1 MTTRR
6 NAFRSRSIRQGL
18 ILLLG
23 LALATTAVADDAGDL
38 RFPDDAGILNVK
50 RDFGAKGDG
59 VTDDTAAIQAAILHS
74 LSEDRYVPEFI
85 YFPKGTYLVSNTLWN
100 RTTGRVEPWG
110 EGSWGDGWRVGVCLI
125 GENQAETVIR
135 LKDRAPGFQD
145 PDTPKPV
152 IHLGS
157 EMHGPKGKQARP
169 FGHGNS
175 GFRNQ
180 VYNLTIDTGVGNPGA
195 MGMTYIGS
203 NRAAVTDVTI
213 RTSDPNRVGVRGL
226 DLTVPWPGPALIKH
240 VTVEGFDVG
249 IEQDRIDAS
258 MTYEHITLRGQ
269 RVAGFRGKNPFASL
283 RGIVSHNEVPA
294 IVIRGNENPKHAFS
308 RAMVTVQ
315 DSHFTF
321 SGSGKAPPAVV
332 NAGGLMLNNVT
343 VDGYKQVVDN
353 RARAHAKRDQT
364 EPRPGLSFE
373 SGHGTV
379 DLYLSRAS
387 DRLFDGPESIPDL
400 PVRETPRFHTN
411 DFSKWANVKDFEEGS
426 STGGIQEAI
435 DSGAEIVYL
444 PNGPYYLPHNAEIVI
459 RGNVRKIMGFEAR
472 FVVREKEHKHAVPI
486 FRFDGTGHPDQTVNL
501 EHLIKTRVVHNSDQ
515 TLVLRHNEIQ
525 VDSSK
530 TATGDLIIEDC
541 GGTKVDL
548 SPGMRLWARQLN
560 SEFGPVPQFIN
571 RGAKAWILGMKTEGH
586 SGQIRNLDGAIT
598 ECYGLYSM
606 TAKRSVKD
614 IPYIENTDSTIAITF
629 RDGGQRSYFI
639 KVKETQNDETRVKE
653 TWFGEFLLYLGNPAQ
668 NISAAMTE

>member
-1 MTTRR
+1 MI
-6 NAFRSRSIRQGL
+6 RSVL
-18 ILLLG
+18 TFAL
-23 LALATTAVADDAGDL
+23 LALLTPALARAEMPAEL
-38 RFPDDAGILNVK
+38 RFPDDAGIINVK
-50 RDFGAKGDG
+50 RDFGARGDG

-85 YFPKGTYLVSNTLWN
+85 YFPKGTYLVSDTLWN
-100 RTTGRVEPWG
+100 RTAGRVEPWE

-125 GENQAETVIR
+125 GESRTETVIR
-135 LKDRAPGFQD
+135 LKDHAPGFQN

-180 VYNLTIDTGVGNPGA
+180 VHHLTIDTGVGNPGA

-203 NRAAVTDVTI
+203 NRAAVTDVII
-213 RTSDPNRVGVRGL
+213 RTSDPGRVGVRGL
-226 DLTVPWPGPALIKH
+226 DLTVPWPGPALIKN

-283 RGIVSHNEVPA
+283 RGIVSHNAVPA
-294 IVIRGNENPKHAFS
+294 IVIRGNEDPKHPFS

-315 DSHFTF
+315 DSRFIF
-321 SGSGKAPPAVV
+321 SGSGDAPPAIV
-332 NAGGLMLNNVT
+332 NAGGLMLNNVA
-343 VDGYKQVVDN
+343 VEGYKQVVDN
-353 RARAHAKRDQT
+353 RAQAHPKHEGTA
-364 EPRPGLSFE
+364 PRPGPSFKD
-373 SGHGTV
+373 GRGAV

-411 DFSKWANVKDFEEGS
+411 DFSKWANVKDFAEGS

-444 PNGPYYLPHNAEIVI
+444 PNGPYYLPHHAEIII

-472 FVVREKEHKHAVPI
+472 FVVREKEHKKAVPI
-486 FRFDGTGHPDQTVNL
+486 FRFDGTEHPDQTVNL
-501 EHLIKTRVVHNSDQ
+501 EHLIKARVVHNSDQ
-515 TLVLRHNEIQ
+515 TLVLRHNEIS
-525 VDSSK
+525 VDS
-530 TATGDLIIEDC
+530 TANATGDLIIEDC

-548 SPGMRLWARQLN
+548 SPGMRFWARQLN
-560 SEFGPVPQFIN
+560 SEFGPEAQFIN
-571 RGAKAWILGMKTEGH
+571 RGAQAWILGMKTEGH

-606 TAKRSVKD
+606 TAKHSVKD
-614 IPYIENTDSTIAITF
+614 VPYIENVDSCIAITF
-629 RDGGQRSYFI
+629 RDGGQRSYWI
-639 KVKETQNDETRVKE
+639 KVRETQGGETRTEE
-653 TWFGEFLLYLGNPAQ
+653 TWFREFLLYLGGPGQ
-668 NISAAMTE
+668 VQSVSAAPAE